1 MKQWAEYARK
11 SQDREDRQVASI
23 PSQLEE
29 IKKIKERN
37 HLKVVASFVEEKSAK
52 YPGRP
57 EFNKMIQL
65 AEKGDIQG
73 VICWDINRLSRN
85 AKDSGTLQWLMDSE
99 GLEIMTPT
107 QTYNY
112 DNSSTAFKNDSGR
125 AEQYSKDLSKVVKRG
140 NRTNFRNG
148 KWLGPAPLG
157 YINERD
163 RITGESM
170 VLKDPERFDLM
181 RKAWD
186 YLLSGQYSPSE
197 IHVLANEEWGLTLR
211 ATRKLKTRKLYLST
225 LMKIFRNPF
234 YYGLMEREVDGQ
246 KMRVFGNH
254 VPMLTK
260 QEFEK
265 AQQILG
271 APKKPRKP
279 EEISLGLNGS
289 LIKCSGCG
297 YSITFEKHKKVYKN
311 GNTHIF
317 VYGRCSKKGPKC
329 TQKYIPIEKLN
340 QQIEDTLAKIAMH
353 DEFFDWALETLQSQ
367 NAEEE
372 HERES
377 VRDNYE
383 KRLKETHQRL
393 NRLLEVYLDDPNIMT
408 RDEYMAKKQ
417 ELEDQESR
425 LQEQLQGIQYRMR
438 HWFEEVEE
446 RLEFAR
452 TCAEAYRNGSAK
464 VRRNIVARIGGSNLK
479 LEFGE
484 LDFVPVNEYK
494 SIYKNSDFIQSVN
507 FGSP

>member
-1 MKQWAEYARK
+1 MPR
-11 SQDREDRQVASI
+11 V
-23 PSQLEE
+23 
-29 IKKIKERN
+29 
-37 HLKVVASFVEEKSAK
+37 H
-52 YPGRP
+52 YP
-57 EFNKMIQL
+57 
-65 AEKGDIQG
+65 
-73 VICWDINRLSRN
+73 
-85 AKDSGTLQWLMDSE
+85 T
-99 GLEIMTPT
+99 
-107 QTYNY
+107 
-112 DNSSTAFKNDSGR
+112 
-125 AEQYSKDLSKVVKRG
+125 DLHGHYKFS
-140 NRTNFRNG
+140 
-148 KWLGPAPLG
+148 LG
-157 YINERD
+157 
-163 RITGESM
+163 M
-170 VLKDPERFDLM
+170 VPKDPERFDLM

-297 YSITFEKHKKVYKN
+297 YSITSEKHKKVYKN

-329 TQKYIPIEKLN
+329 TQKYIPIEKLDL
-340 QQIEDTLAKIAMH
+340 QIEKGLEKIAVQN
-353 DEFFDWALETLQSQ
+353 DFFDWALEYLKSE

-377 VRDNYE
+377 LRESYE
-383 KRLKETHQRL
+383 KRLKEIQQRL

-408 RDEYMAKKQ
+408 RDDYMTRKQ
-417 ELEDQESR
+417 ELEDHEGR
-425 LQEQLQGIQYRMR
+425 LREQLEGIHYRTKY
-438 HWFEEVEE
+438 WFEDIEE

-452 TCAEAYRNGSAK
+452 TCADAYINGSAK
-464 VRRNIVARIGGSNLK
+464 VRRNIVQRIAGSNLS
-479 LEFGE
+479 LAFGI
-484 LDFVPVNEYK
+484 LDFKPVNEYK

-507 FGSP
+507 FGSPEGSRTPLFAVKGRRPSR